1 MIAVYGYSPSG
12 YGIAEIVLY
21 ADTHCAEGGGIELV
35 AYPAL
40 RAWLARIGAQS
51 GFVPMPR
58 AVRNCSADPCQSRK
72 LTSGAAFP

>member
-40 RAWLARIGAQS
+40 RA
-51 GFVPMPR
+51 
-58 AVRNCSADPCQSRK
+58 
-72 LTSGAAFP
+72 